1 MSYDDP
7 QPAQPVSLLPGQ
19 AAPKNTATSDAKQ
32 VSEGGTPVY
41 KRILDLFE
49 AEGINTLFG
58 IPDPNFVHLCLEA
71 EARGWSVVSPHHEAA
86 AGFMAEAASR
96 ITGKPAVCFGTLGPG
111 LANMMP
117 AIQCCKVE
125 NSPVIFL
132 GGQRARVTERRV
144 RRGRIQ
150 FVRQEPMIEDSVK
163 YSGAIEYADQTDEVI
178 REAIRIA
185 MSGTPGPTYVE
196 YPSHVILQELDAPP
210 VLPPHRYRLT
220 NQGADG
226 DRIAEAADLILKAK
240 RPILLVGHAVHTT
253 KSGAAVRELAHKI
266 NCPVIQ
272 TSGGTSYIKG
282 LEDRTFQYVFSDA
295 SIEAVEACD
304 VVVALGTEL
313 GEPVHFGRWRHW
325 YAGEADRK
333 WIYVQQD
340 PTAIGVN
347 RPIDVPLVGDV
358 RAVVPQLTRALGEGR
373 PAGDDL
379 AKFMK
384 DGQDE
389 LDALAAESLTKTD
402 GSGTVPVHTSRFI
415 VEATKAF
422 PQDGIMIRDGGASVI
437 FGWTYNQCKPNDVI
451 WNQNYGHIGTGLPY
465 ATGAMIADHAATG
478 VERPG
483 MLITSDSSFLFHIGE
498 LEVAVR
504 RNMPLVCIVAVD
516 FQWGLEVGVYKRTF
530 GQGTAETGTH
540 WSDKV
545 RFDKIAE
552 GFGARGE
559 YVKTADEIGPA
570 VARAFAH
577 ARAGGGPSV
586 IHVPIDPKANS
597 EEMPKYDKF
606 RTWYAEGTQ

>member
-7 QPAQPVSLLPGQ
+7 KPV
-19 AAPKNTATSDAKQ
+19 TATSELK
-32 VSEGGTPVY
+32 VKVGGTPVY

-49 AEGINTLFG
+49 AEGIKTLFG

-71 EARGWSVVSPHHEAA
+71 EARGWTVVSPHHEAA

-96 ITGKPAVCFGTLGPG
+96 ITGKPALCFGTLGPG

-163 YSGAIEYADQTDEVI
+163 YSGSIEYADQTDEVI
-178 REAIRIA
+178 REAIRVA

-196 YPSHVILQELDAPP
+196 YPSHVILEELDAPP

-226 DRIAEAADLILKAK
+226 DRIAEAAELILVAK
-240 RPILLVGHAVHTT
+240 NPILLVGHAVYTSQ
-253 KSGAAVRELAHKI
+253 SGAKVKELAELM

-282 LEDRTFQYVFSDA
+282 IEDRTFQYVFSDA
-295 SIEAVEACD
+295 SIEAVEESD
-304 VVVALGTEL
+304 LVVALGTEL

-325 YAGEADRK
+325 YAGEANRK

-347 RPIDVPLVGDV
+347 RPVDVPLVGDL
-358 RAVVPQLTRALGEGR
+358 RAVVPQLSRALGAGR
-373 PAGDDL
+373 PAGEQL
-379 AKFMK
+379 AKFMR
-384 DGQDE
+384 DGQAE
-389 LDALAAESLTKTD
+389 LDQLAQETLTKSD
-402 GSGTVPVHTSRFI
+402 GTGNTQVHTSRFI

-422 PQDGIMIRDGGASVI
+422 PKGGIMIRDGGASVI

-465 ATGAMIADHAATG
+465 ATGAMLADIAETG
-478 VERPG
+478 VTRPG
-483 MLITSDSSFLFHIGE
+483 MLVTSDSSFLFHIAE

-504 RNMPLVCIVAVD
+504 RNLPLVCVVAVD

-540 WSDKV
+540 WSNKV
-545 RFDKIAE
+545 RMDKIAE
-552 GFGARGE
+552 GLGAYGQ
-559 YVKTADEIGPA
+559 YVETADEIGPA
-570 VARAFAH
+570 IARAYAH
-577 ARAGGGPSV
+577 GGPAV

>member
-1 MSYDDP
+1 MYDDKP
-7 QPAQPVSLLPGQ
+7 QAE
-19 AAPKNTATSDAKQ
+19 AAART
-32 VSEGGTPVY
+32 GTPVY
-41 KRILDLFE
+41 ERILQLFE

-58 IPDPNFVHLCLEA
+58 IPDPNFVHLFLEA
-71 EARGWSVVSPHHEAA
+71 ESRGWTVVSPHHEAA
-86 AGFMAEAASR
+86 GGFMAEAASR
-96 ITGKPAVCFGTLGPG
+96 ITGKPAVAIGTLGPG
-111 LANMMP
+111 MANMMP

-163 YSGAIEYADQTDEVI
+163 YSGSIEYADQTDEII
-178 REAIRIA
+178 REAIRVA
-185 MSGTPGPTYVE
+185 MSGTPGPAYIE
-196 YPSHVILQELDAPP
+196 FPSHVILEELDVEPA
-210 VLPPHRYRLT
+210 LPPHRYRLT

-226 DRIAEAADLILKAK
+226 DRIAEAAKLIMAAEN
-240 RPILLVGHAVHTT
+240 PILLVGHAVYTSQ
-253 KSGAAVRELAHKI
+253 SGAAVKQLAELM

-282 LEDRTFQYVFSDA
+282 IEDRTFQYVFSEA
-295 SIEAVEACD
+295 SIDAVEECD

-313 GEPVHFGRWRHW
+313 GEPLHFGRWRHW
-325 YAGEADRK
+325 HAKEATRK

-347 RPIDVPLVGDV
+347 RPIDVPLVGDL
-358 RAVVPQLTRALGEGR
+358 RAVVPQLSRALGSGRAPAPGLERFMTEG
-373 PAGDDL
+373 AAELAEL
-379 AKFMK
+379 AK
-384 DGQDE
+384 E
-389 LDALAAESLTKTD
+389 TLTKSD
-402 GSGTVPVHTSRFI
+402 GTGNVPIHTSRFI

-422 PQDGIMIRDGGASVI
+422 PPDGIMIRDGGASVI

-465 ATGAMIADHAATG
+465 ATGAMLADQAQTG
-478 VERPG
+478 KVRPG
-483 MLITSDSSFLFHIGE
+483 MLVTSDSSFLFHIGE

-504 RNMPLVCIVAVD
+504 KNLPLVCIVAVD

-552 GFGARGE
+552 GFGAYGE
-559 YVKTADEIGPA
+559 YAATADEIGPA
-570 VARAFAH
+570 IARAYAH
-577 ARAGGGPSV
+577 GGPAV

-597 EEMPKYDKF
+597 EEMPKYDRF

>member
-7 QPAQPVSLLPGQ
+7 KPV
-19 AAPKNTATSDAKQ
+19 TATSNLK
-32 VSEGGTPVY
+32 VKEGGIPVY

-49 AEGINTLFG
+49 AEDIKTLFG

-71 EARGWSVVSPHHEAA
+71 EARGWTVVSPHHEAA

-96 ITGKPAVCFGTLGPG
+96 ITGKPALCFGTLGPG

-163 YSGAIEYADQTDEVI
+163 YSGAIEYSDQTDEVI

-196 YPSHVILQELDAPP
+196 YPSNVIVEELDVPP
-210 VLPPHRYRLT
+210 VLPPERYRLT

-226 DRIAEAADLILKAK
+226 DRIAEAAELILKAK
-240 RPILLVGHAVHTT
+240 HPVLLVGHAVHTT
-253 KSGAAVRELAHKI
+253 KSGEAVKELALKM
-266 NCPVIQ
+266 NCPVVQ

-282 LEDRTFQYVFSDA
+282 IEDRTFQYVFSDA
-295 SIEAVEACD
+295 SIEAVENSD
-304 VVVALGTEL
+304 LVVALGTEL

-325 YAGEADRK
+325 YDGEVNRK
-333 WIYVQQD
+333 WIYIQQD

-373 PAGDDL
+373 EAGKDL

-384 DGQDE
+384 DGQAE
-389 LDALAAESLTKTD
+389 LDALAEETLAKSD
-402 GSGTVPVHTSRFI
+402 GSGNIGVHTSRFI

-422 PQDGIMIRDGGASVI
+422 PKDGIMIRDGGATVI

-465 ATGAMIADHAATG
+465 ATGAMLADQAETG
-478 VERPG
+478 KVRPG
-483 MLITSDSSFLFHIGE
+483 MLVTSDSSFLFHIAE

-504 RNMPLVCIVAVD
+504 KNLPLVCIVAVD

-530 GQGTAETGTH
+530 GMGSAETGVH

-545 RFDKIAE
+545 RMDKIAE
-552 GFGARGE
+552 GLGAYGE
-559 YVKTADEIGPA
+559 FIKTADEIGLA
-570 VARAFAH
+570 IKRAYK
-577 ARAGGGPSV
+577 RGGPTV

-597 EEMPKYDKF
+597 EEMPKYEKF